1 MVFVIVDCVSRGVH
15 GTVIGL
21 LHKNKRV
28 EHTIFA
34 CIFVL
39 CVRQKKKRKE
49 GSERSKQ
56 HVSEFFPRLCIILL
70 SLYIC
75 DIRFEKVEVTHTHTT
90 RYQIKL
96 ES

>member
-15 GTVIGL
+15 GTGIGL

-28 EHTIFA
+28 EHTTTVVYLDFFA

-56 HVSEFFPRLCIILL
+56 HVSEFFPRLCIIL
-70 SLYIC
+70 YIICIC
-75 DIRFEKVEVTHTHTT
+75 DIRFEKV
-90 RYQIKL
+90 
-96 ES
+96 